1 MCQWRTVVY
10 LALFGVNSVYCHT
23 LEAQKGRL
31 VDAENLNLP
40 YNHPQLVRDESR
52 IVEQVHI
59 GAGAQPD
66 EVPQPRRKKII
77 PQINFN
83 TPAAGISRCRC
94 L

>member
-66 EVPQPRRKKII
+66 EVPQPKENNT
-77 PQINFN
+77 QINFN